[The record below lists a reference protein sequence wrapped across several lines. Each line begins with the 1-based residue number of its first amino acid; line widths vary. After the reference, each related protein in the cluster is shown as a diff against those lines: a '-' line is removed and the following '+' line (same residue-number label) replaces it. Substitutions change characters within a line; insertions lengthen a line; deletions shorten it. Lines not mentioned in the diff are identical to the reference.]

1 MLGGNHIRTGAL
13 FALLSAALAAC
24 SVPVPFVHQP
34 VTSAPQPTP
43 EPAPVVDAS
52 TPEPPRPVVQPTQ
65 REEGPDL
72 WRRVSEQLALHLD
85 PQHAPTNPLA
95 QLQFGKSFIE
105 RATAQSEPFLFY
117 VLGEL
122 DKREL
127 PYELALVP
135 LVESSYNPSAGAS
148 QGPAGLWQLIP
159 STGQRFGLA
168 QTRWYDGRRDVVAST
183 EAALDYFEQLRDRF
197 EGDWLLALAAYNCGE
212 RTVMDAIARNRHRG
226 RRVDYWSLSLP
237 GHTRRYVSRL
247 LAVSAVLAN
256 PRAHGVQPASIPDR
270 PYFDVVDVGRNL
282 PLTRIAAAS
291 GLGPERFRALNPAF
305 AQQVTVD
312 GATRVLV
319 AHGHAEDVTLAL
331 ASIGDEVRRLPVASV
346 AAAPAANDDAPRRE
360 HVVRAGESLSLIAA
374 RRGVTVKAL
383 RAANHL
389 GSTQL
394 RIGQVL
400 RLPPR
405 DGETSLA
412 SAPSVVKRSGA
423 SRAAQHVVR
432 GGDNLWDIARRYHLS
447 PEALA
452 EANGLTPR
460 SVLKLGQKLRLPP
473 RDRDESNSDAGA
485 GKVALSDDEVQYQVR
500 QGDSL
505 WTISRRF
512 KVSVDALK
520 KWNRLPAGTP
530 ALQPGQRLVVNGET

>member
-1 MLGGNHIRTGAL
+1 M

-24 SVPVPFVHQP
+24 SVPAPFMHRP
-34 VTSAPQPTP
+34 VTSTPQPTP

-52 TPEPPRPVVQPTQ
+52 TPEPPRPVVQPAQ
-65 REEGPDL
+65 RVNGPDL
-72 WRRVSEQLALHLD
+72 WQRVSEQLALHLD

-105 RATAQSEPFLFY
+105 RATAESEPFLFY

-135 LVESSYNPSAGAS
+135 LIESSYNPGAGAAR
-148 QGPAGLWQLIP
+148 GPAGLWQLIP
-159 STGQRFGLA
+159 STGQRFGLT

-237 GHTRRYVSRL
+237 GHTRQYVNRL

-256 PRAHGVQPASIPDR
+256 PRAHGVQPARIPDR

-291 GLGPERFRALNPAF
+291 GLGPERFRKLNPAY

-312 GATRVLV
+312 GATRVLI

-331 ASIGDEVRRLPVASV
+331 ASIGDDVRRLPVASL
-346 AAAPAANDDAPRRE
+346 AAGDGAPRRE

-389 GSTQL
+389 SSTQL

-400 RLPPR
+400 RLPQAG
-405 DGETSLA
+405 GESKLA
-412 SAPSVVKRSGA
+412 SAPSLVKRSSA
-423 SRAAQHVVR
+423 SRAAQHVVQ
-432 GGDNLWDIARRYHLS
+432 GGDNLWDIARRYHSS

-460 SVLKLGQKLRLPP
+460 SVLKLGQRLRLPP
-473 RDRDESNSDAGA
+473 RDRVEPNTDAG
-485 GKVALSDDEVQYQVR
+485 GSKVALAEEEAQYQVR